1 MSSQQGPVLILGGG
15 PGGCAAALQLA
26 KLGVPAVLVEKAV
39 FPRDKVCGDALSG
52 KVMRTLERLDPALAA
67 LVNTD
72 ARRMPSW
79 GVVFVAP
86 GGKALRVPFSR
97 ETGIGEAPGAILPRL
112 DFDNI
117 LFQKVKSTPGITVLE
132 GTAAKAFE
140 HTSDGWQVTL
150 EGAQPLERSSSSAQ
164 RTTLTTPLVLDA
176 SGANSHFARHV
187 AGLGMEPRHHAAG
200 VRAYYTGVK
209 DLDQQGFIEL
219 IFLKEL
225 LPGYLWVF
233 PLPDG
238 RANVGLGLRSDVV
251 KKRRV
256 DLKAMLLK
264 LLAEHPSLKDRFAH
278 AALDG
283 PVQGMGLPLA
293 SKRRKLSGDGYL
305 LIGDAGHLIDPF
317 TGEGISHAMISGV
330 HAADVVNE
338 ALKRVEQHG
347 WVSHALLR
355 DYDTRVWRRLGQ
367 ELTISTRLQQLADK
381 PWLFDFVVD
390 RATNNPA
397 LADTISSMFT
407 DLDLR
412 ARLKKPGFYMDLLLG
427 RGLTP

>member
-1 MSSQQGPVLILGGG
+1 MSAQHDPVLILGGG
-15 PGGCAAALQLA
+15 PGGCSAALQLA
-26 KLGVPAVLVEKAV
+26 KRGMQAVLVEKAV

-52 KVMRTLERLDPALAA
+52 KVMRTLERIDPALAA
-67 LVNTD
+67 QVNAD
-72 ARRMPSW
+72 GHRMPSW

-117 LFQKVKSTPGITVLE
+117 LFQKVKATPGITVLE
-132 GTAAKAFE
+132 GTAAKTFE
-140 HTSDGWQVTL
+140 RSKGGWQVTL
-150 EGAQPLERSSSSAQ
+150 EGGDRTSNPEQ
-164 RTTLTTPLVLDA
+164 RTTITTPLILDA
-176 SGANSHFARHV
+176 SGANSHFARHM

-200 VRAYYTGVK
+200 VRAYYSGVK
-209 DLDQQGFIEL
+209 GLDPQGFIEL

-256 DLKAMLLK
+256 DLKAILLK
-264 LLAEHPSLKDRFAH
+264 LLAEHPTLKDRFAH
-278 AALDG
+278 ATLEG
-283 PVQGMGLPLA
+283 SVQGMGLPLA

-330 HAADVVNE
+330 HAADVACE
-338 ALKRVEQHG
+338 ALGKTPQHHV
-347 WVSHALLR
+347 VSHTLLR

-367 ELTISTRLQQLADK
+367 ELSISTRLQQLADK
-381 PWLFDFVVD
+381 AWLFDFVVD
-390 RATNNPA
+390 RATKNPA

-427 RGLTP
+427 R